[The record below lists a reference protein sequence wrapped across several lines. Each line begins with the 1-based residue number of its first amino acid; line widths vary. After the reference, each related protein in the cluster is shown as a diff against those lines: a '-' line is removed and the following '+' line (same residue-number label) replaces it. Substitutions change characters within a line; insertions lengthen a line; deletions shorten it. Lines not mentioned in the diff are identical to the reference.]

1 MPHSK
6 AASMESN
13 SVPKVID
20 GVVESLV
27 NTDRGVRQCWCDKAG
42 GTTITHFLMQRSDY
56 QLESLRPQKG
66 VELRNG
72 FSGIRLPK

>member
-6 AASMESN
+6 AASMETN

-27 NTDRGVRQCWCDKAG
+27 NRDRAVCQCWWK
-42 GTTITHFLMQRSDY
+42 I
-56 QLESLRPQKG
+56 
-66 VELRNG
+66 
-72 FSGIRLPK
+72 

>member
-13 SVPKVID
+13 SVPEVID
-20 GVVESLV
+20 GVVESL
-27 NTDRGVRQCWCDKAG
+27 
-42 GTTITHFLMQRSDY
+42 RSDY

-66 VELRNG
+66 VEFVEWLFRNKTAQIVTPCFLSLLIL
-72 FSGIRLPK
+72 FSPGG